1 MGKKQKKEKPLW
13 IKKAEFAV
21 LKAVVTLIE
30 KLSLKQAYALARFAG
45 STVYYLDFKHRNR
58 AVTHILH
65 SGIRTTLPEAKKL
78 AKLNFQH
85 MVKVFVE
92 IIKFPQIVTPEN
104 YKEYI
109 SFEQDDKGVADY
121 LSYDRECTPVI
132 LASAHIGNWELA
144 GTAFSMVTRN
154 PLCSIMRPLEN
165 ELIGNFFYSR
175 RGTNGHTTVSK
186 EKGLRPLL
194 TALNSHQSIAIVSD
208 QHASSKEGVEVT
220 FCGHPARA
228 HMTPSLLHL
237 KTGVPILCTVLIRL
251 DDDFHFKL
259 TGNGPLIFTPTGNK
273 EADIKAVT
281 QLYTELI
288 EKTLR
293 QYPDQWLWAHR
304 RWLDCNR
311 KYHPKEEKQNEKTAV

>member
-1 MGKKQKKEKPLW
+1 MGKKPKKQKPMW

-21 LKAVVTLIE
+21 LKTVVTLIE

-45 STVYYLDFKHRNR
+45 STIYHLDFKHRNR

-65 SGIRTTLPEAKKL
+65 SGIRTTRSEAKAL
-78 AKLNFQH
+78 AKLNCQH

-92 IIKFPQIVTPEN
+92 IIKFPQIVTTEN
-104 YKEYI
+104 YKKYI
-109 SFEQDDKGVADY
+109 AIEEDDKGFADY

-132 LASAHIGNWELA
+132 LASAHLGNWELA

-186 EKGLRPLL
+186 EKGVRPLL

-237 KTGVPILCTVLIRL
+237 KTGIPILCTVLVRL

-259 TGNGPLIFTPTGNK
+259 TGHGPLIYKPTGNK
-273 EADIKAVT
+273 EADIKTVT

-293 QYPDQWLWAHR
+293 KYPDQWLWAHR

-311 KYHPKEEKQNEKTAV
+311 KYHPGEKDKNEKTAV